1 MRQPPGQRNRLK
13 VRLWVSRPVLIL
25 GWTNSLMVSEL
36 ITEEKVPLTKG
47 AFVSHL
53 QKFGPLSF
61 LMYSDKLQNCTDL
74 ALVGRKRTPRD
85 LRISWIDDPWCPFPG
100 SSKLEPNL
108 SFLNWAIPRE
118 CC

>member
-1 MRQPPGQRNRLK
+1 M
-13 VRLWVSRPVLIL
+13 LIP
-25 GWTNSLMVSEL
+25 GWTNTHGLR
-36 ITEEKVPLTKG
+36 ITEEKVPFTKG
-47 AFVSHL
+47 FFVSHL

-74 ALVGRKRTPRD
+74 AFVGRKRTPRD
-85 LRISWIDDPWCPFPG
+85 VRISWIDDPWCPFPG